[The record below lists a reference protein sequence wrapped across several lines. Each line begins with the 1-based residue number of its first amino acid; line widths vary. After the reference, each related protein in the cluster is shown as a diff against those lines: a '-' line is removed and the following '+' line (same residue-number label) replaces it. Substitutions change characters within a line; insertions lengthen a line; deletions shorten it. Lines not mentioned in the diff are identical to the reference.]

1 MNLFALSKIIIA
13 SAILVQLVGCFG
25 STSPAG
31 NSVSYQNEKR
41 VTSSQ
46 RPPSHETVFE
56 RKTRSPD
63 ETVDRSSNPVI
74 DPVVVATGM
83 GVTPEEAKLDAVR
96 NALSQKFDQF
106 IFAEREVVDDDLRR
120 DVIISTMNGFVR
132 DIEVVNATQEGG
144 FFVIV
149 ASVTVSGKA
158 LENYIARFV
167 PISKISET
175 RSRINASEVASRLEK
190 ARELNFL
197 EAQKRKTQWDS
208 AGQLAKKLFEGYPSQ
223 LISGRLEELSFN
235 ERVPDILMLRFSYGL
250 NPIYAEN
257 LMQQLT
263 LIDRLVTDSG
273 RPVGD
278 YRYLCFSSLKRL
290 GPSNCARIPKGIV
303 ALEQIYAAR
312 RGVTQVDHKLVVA
325 VFDQFDRYVDCIYTD
340 INDGHED
347 GVNSFESKA
356 PLSRYPSEVVTWVGT
371 NDVVQRITTD
381 KTHFENLI
389 FLNGFRAESETAGV
403 LKTRWTIETKAYAPT
418 FFNEKKSLSSE
429 HFYPFVVIK
438 QGANFYLDLQD
449 SATSTQKVETLCQE
463 EGRRRHLSIMAR

>member
-1 MNLFALSKIIIA
+1 MNSLVLSKLIVT
-13 SAILVQLVGCFG
+13 SAIFVQLVGCFG
-25 STSPAG
+25 SGSPVG
-31 NSVSYQNEKR
+31 RSVSYKNANSI
-41 VTSSQ
+41 TSSQ

-56 RKTRSPD
+56 RKEHLPV
-63 ETVDRSSNPVI
+63 EAGGGKSNSVM

-96 NALSQKFDQF
+96 NALSQKFDQL
-106 IFAEREVVDDDLRR
+106 IFAEREVVDDDIRR

-167 PISKISET
+167 PISKASET

-208 AGQLAKKLFEGYPSQ
+208 ASQLAKKLFEGYPSQ

-250 NPIYAEN
+250 NPIYAKN
-257 LMQQLT
+257 IMQQLT

-273 RPVGD
+273 RPISD

-290 GPSNCARIPKGIV
+290 GPSNCARIPKGVV

-312 RGVTQVDHKLVVA
+312 RGVIQVDHKLVVA
-325 VFDQFDRYVDCIYTD
+325 VFDQFDRYVDCVYMD

-347 GVNSFESKA
+347 GVGSFGSKA
-356 PLSRYPSEVVTWVGT
+356 PLSRYPSEVVSWVGS
-371 NDVVQRITTD
+371 NDEVQRITTGR
-381 KTHFENLI
+381 THFENLM
-389 FLNGFRAESETAGV
+389 FLNGFRAEGEGSGV
-403 LKTRWTIETKAYAPT
+403 VEMPWTIETKAYAPV
-418 FFNEKKSLSSE
+418 FFNKKKNLNSE

-438 QGANFYLDLQD
+438 KGGTYYLDLQD
-449 SATSTQKVETLCQE
+449 PTTSTQKVELLCEE